1 MCLTTLQELG
11 EVGEEG
17 GSGGR
22 GCRKRGGLTVEGKTR
37 LDHHLS
43 GERKGRLIKT
53 QGREVGWGSVEWDR
67 KGHTCILK
75 GPQAMVWKIGGEL
88 GRPNGRQK
96 GKTGGGVT
104 SLEDVQ
110 KSRREMMVAGTR
122 AGTNGMEPRDVQQD
136 ESCQT
141 CCGAQPRCGCPQC

>member
-53 QGREVGWGSVEWDR
+53 QGREVG
-67 KGHTCILK
+67 
-75 GPQAMVWKIGGEL
+75 
-88 GRPNGRQK
+88 
-96 GKTGGGVT
+96 
-104 SLEDVQ
+104 
-110 KSRREMMVAGTR
+110 
-122 AGTNGMEPRDVQQD
+122 
-136 ESCQT
+136 
-141 CCGAQPRCGCPQC
+141 